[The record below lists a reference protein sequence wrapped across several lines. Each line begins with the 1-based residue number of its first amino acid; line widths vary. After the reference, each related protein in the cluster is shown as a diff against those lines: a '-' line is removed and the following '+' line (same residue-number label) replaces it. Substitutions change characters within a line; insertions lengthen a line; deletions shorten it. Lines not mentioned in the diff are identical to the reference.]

1 MKVLYINP
9 NINHH
14 KLPFY
19 DALRNIYGQDNVI
32 YATPLIHE
40 ENRIKMGF
48 DSYQQENWL
57 YHIQPSNFTE
67 FSNLF
72 YEADIVLC
80 SIRDYYRLM
89 EKRLQSGKLTFYFSE
104 RWFKEGIGKFRLLH
118 PKILNLVY
126 QFRKLSTYPNF
137 FYLAQGEYA
146 AYDFNYLGICKN
158 RIFSFGYFTSIN
170 QTVRG
175 NHLLPKEKIN
185 LLWCGRM
192 LKLKRVDLLIKAF
205 CDLQKKN
212 NNIHLTLVGN
222 GPASKCLI
230 KYLHKHALP
239 SNYTLYDFLPVTE
252 VRYLMQQ
259 ADIYVLPSNG
269 HEGWGAVINEAMAES
284 CAIVGSNK
292 IGAVKSMLSHGKNA
306 MIFPSGNLQALKECI
321 SSLTGDPILLAK
333 LKKESNALVN
343 NLWSASTAAFRFSMV
358 VDAILNKEDYNIYR
372 EGVMKLLKYDSN
384 KII

>member
-104 RWFKEGIGKFRLLH
+104 RW
-118 PKILNLVY
+118 
-126 QFRKLSTYPNF
+126 
-137 FYLAQGEYA
+137 
-146 AYDFNYLGICKN
+146 
-158 RIFSFGYFTSIN
+158 
-170 QTVRG
+170 
-175 NHLLPKEKIN
+175 
-185 LLWCGRM
+185 
-192 LKLKRVDLLIKAF
+192 
-205 CDLQKKN
+205 
-212 NNIHLTLVGN
+212 
-222 GPASKCLI
+222 
-230 KYLHKHALP
+230 
-239 SNYTLYDFLPVTE
+239 
-252 VRYLMQQ
+252 
-259 ADIYVLPSNG
+259 
-269 HEGWGAVINEAMAES
+269 
-284 CAIVGSNK
+284 
-292 IGAVKSMLSHGKNA
+292 
-306 MIFPSGNLQALKECI
+306 
-321 SSLTGDPILLAK
+321 
-333 LKKESNALVN
+333 
-343 NLWSASTAAFRFSMV
+343 
-358 VDAILNKEDYNIYR
+358 
-372 EGVMKLLKYDSN
+372 
-384 KII
+384 